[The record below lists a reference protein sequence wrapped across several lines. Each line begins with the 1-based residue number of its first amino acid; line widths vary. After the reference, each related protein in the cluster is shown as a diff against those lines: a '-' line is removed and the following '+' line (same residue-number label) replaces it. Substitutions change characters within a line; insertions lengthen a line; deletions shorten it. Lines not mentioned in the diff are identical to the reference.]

1 MRPVEGRDSVGL
13 GPRSGCDLPGLQITS
28 TTRRYRALPIAAKW
42 ENHVTSLPSFSEA
55 ELEDARLA
63 YLKNCNYR
71 TMNCGRGSAEII
83 TVVGA
88 SRFQEKFRRVA
99 EAPRPTL
106 QV

>member
-1 MRPVEGRDSVGL
+1 M
-13 GPRSGCDLPGLQITS
+13 
-28 TTRRYRALPIAAKW
+28 PIAAKW
-42 ENHVTSLPSFSEA
+42 ENYVTSLPSFSEA